1 MGEILAE
8 VKPVEVAYNFDTD
21 QFEVYYR
28 INIAGE
34 DYQIER
40 RYDKDKLKDE
50 SANIQ
55 EKINAHLDRLT
66 EYILERIGDIPI
78 KWYRFDILI
87 TKLF

>member
-8 VKPVEVAYNFDTD
+8 VKPVEVSYNFDNNE
-21 QFEVYYR
+21 FEVLYR

-34 DYQIER
+34 NYQITR
-40 RYDKDKLKDE
+40 RYDKNNLEDE
-50 SANIQ
+50 SAYIQ

-66 EYILERIGDIPI
+66 QYILERIGDIPI